1 MYIARHR
8 WLQNLTSENTSV
20 MELTLL
26 SVCISVL
33 CISLLCVLW
42 KKSTTKLPAGA
53 PVPPGPTP
61 FPVIGNIP
69 NLVRAGELHRALARL
84 SASYGPVMSLRHG
97 MATTVVL
104 SSPAAAHEALHKKD
118 GAVSN
123 RWVPESASVMGHSGI
138 SMVWLPSSSP
148 LWKQL
153 RTVASTLLFTS
164 RRLGASRAIQEQKVR
179 ELVAHFRAGSGRPVR
194 VALPVFSAVLNMMSS
209 VLFSEDVVELGSVTG
224 QEFKELIADS
234 VAETAKPNISDFF
247 PFLSGLDLSR
257 RRRAVAANLDRFY
270 RFFDAVIDRRLNSTE
285 KHGDLL
291 ESLLELHAKS
301 QLERPVIRALLTDL
315 FIAGSHTTTTT
326 VEWAM
331 AELLR
336 NPTKMGKAR
345 AELMEAFGSG
355 NAEEG
360 DLANLPYL
368 QAVMKETMRLHPP
381 APLLL
386 PHEVSESGVT
396 LGGFSV
402 PKGARVFIN
411 SWAIGRDPEVWP
423 EPESFAPERFLDREV
438 DFRGRSFEYTPFG
451 SGRRACPGMP
461 LAVAVVPMLLASLL
475 HEFEW
480 RLPDGIAPG
489 DVDLS
494 DRFGAALELAVPLQA
509 VPIWAK
515 GAQASSS

>member
-1 MYIARHR
+1 
-8 WLQNLTSENTSV
+8 
-20 MELTLL
+20 MELTLF
-26 SVCISVL
+26 SV
-33 CISLLCVLW
+33 CISLLCILLLCFLW
-42 KKSTTKLPAGA
+42 KQSTKSSTGA
-53 PVPPGPTP
+53 PAPPGPTP

-69 NLVRAGELHRALARL
+69 NLIPGGELHRALARL
-84 SASYGPVMSLRHG
+84 SAFYGPVMSLRLG
-97 MATTVVL
+97 MVTTVVL
-104 SSPAAAHEALHKKD
+104 SSPGAAHEALQKKD

-123 RWVPESASVMGHSGI
+123 RWIPDSTRVGGYSSI

-153 RTVASTLLFTS
+153 RTVASTVLFTS
-164 RRLGASRAIQEQKVR
+164 RRLGASHAIQERKAR
-179 ELVAHFRAGSGRPVR
+179 ELVAHFRASSGNPVR
-194 VALPVFSAVLNMMSS
+194 VALPVFSAVLNMMSG
-209 VLFSEDVVELGSVTG
+209 VLFSEDVVEMGSLSG
-224 QEFKELIADS
+224 QEFMELIADT
-234 VAETAKPNISDFF
+234 VAESIKPNISDLF
-247 PFLSGLDLSR
+247 PFLSALDLSGG
-257 RRRAVAANLDRFY
+257 RRAAAAKLVRFDK
-270 RFFDAVIDRRLNSTE
+270 FFDAVIDRRQNSAE
-285 KHGDLL
+285 KHCDLL
-291 ESLLELHAKS
+291 ESLLELPAKS

-336 NPTKMGKAR
+336 NPTKMAKAR
-345 AELMEAFGSG
+345 AELKEAFGSG

-368 QAVMKETMRLHPP
+368 QAVIKETMRLHPP

-411 SWAIGRDPEVWP
+411 VWAIGRDAEVWP
-423 EPESFAPERFLDREV
+423 EPEAFAPERFLDREV
-438 DFRGRSFEYTPFG
+438 DFRGRSFEYIPFG

-461 LAVAVVPMLLASLL
+461 LAVAVVPMVLASLL

-480 RLPDGIAPG
+480 RLPDGMVPG
-489 DVDLS
+489 EVDLS
-494 DRFGAALELAVPLQA
+494 DRFAAALELAVPLRA

-515 GAQASSS
+515 GTQHLGP